1 MFLDGIKLG
10 RFDPN
15 ACGPSVALFLVVLP
29 NVFRRFIQTIF
40 GYIEKSV
47 GDGMLRIHG
56 VLGVVIGLALIY
68 VGVYVV

>member
-15 ACGPSVALFLVVLP
+15 ACGPCVALFLMVVP

-40 GYIEKSV
+40 AYM
-47 GDGMLRIHG
+47 DTLRKISQ
-56 VLGVVIGLALIY
+56 LTA
-68 VGVYVV
+68 